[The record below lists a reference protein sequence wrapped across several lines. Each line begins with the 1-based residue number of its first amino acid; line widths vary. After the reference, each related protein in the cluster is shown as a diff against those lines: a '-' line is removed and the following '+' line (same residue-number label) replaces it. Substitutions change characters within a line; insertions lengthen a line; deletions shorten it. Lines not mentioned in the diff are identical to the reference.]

1 LEVVIASSNSKAGLF
16 YILEVHEEQAMLAQ
30 SSEET
35 AQLWHRRFGHLGYS
49 SLARL
54 QHHSMVDGIQVPEEH
69 FKSADKGLCEP
80 CVLGKQ
86 HRFMFPAS
94 QRSSMRPLELLHM
107 DVCGPLSVES
117 IGGSKYFATFLDDF
131 SKLSVV
137 MPLARKSD
145 VAEAVKQVVQQL
157 ETQSGEKLQS
167 VRTDRGSEYR
177 NSTLDSYFKGKGVVH
192 QTTAPYTP
200 EQNGAAE
207 RLNRT
212 LMERVR
218 AMLQESQQPKELW
231 AEAVVTACYIR
242 NRSPVG
248 EEAKTPWE
256 LFYGAKPDVSGMR
269 VFGAPAYVHVPKQL
283 RTKLDAV
290 SQRGILVGYEPHS
303 KAYRVLL
310 DEGKKLKVSRDV
322 VFNEGVL
329 EPPAAEQASG
339 PVEALDL
346 GSRQDMQDAD
356 GSAPCTG
363 EGSAPHALEN
373 SEARVEEELELPVEE
388 DVPSPTQEGSAQAS
402 ASGPP
407 TAERRYPDRE
417 RRPPGDWYR
426 VHMAAVDLEPE
437 EPATYEEALQSP
449 QAEQWKVAM
458 DEEMASLLSNDTW
471 SLEQQ
476 PDGARPIPVKW
487 VYKVKKF
494 AFGNIERYK
503 ARLVAKGFMQRE
515 GVDFNEVF
523 APVSK
528 HTTLRAVLAK
538 VAADDLELH
547 QLDVKT
553 AFLNG
558 ELEEEIYM
566 QQPLGYQEGKPG
578 TVCRLR
584 KALYGLRQAPRAW
597 HERLKQELEGMGFT
611 ASGAD
616 PGLYTAQVQGTI
628 VYVLVYVDD
637 ILVAASSLEA
647 ISWVKQ
653 QLAAAFDVRDLGEAA
668 YFLGMRLVRDRGS
681 RTLKLTQQRL
691 ATELVARY
699 GLGEA
704 KAKSTPMSSSVKLT
718 KASQGSS
725 LDTEQFGYSELVG
738 SLLYLSV
745 CTRPDIAQAVGA
757 LARYMSA
764 PGMEH
769 WNAAKGVLR
778 YVAGT
783 LDVGIVYGS
792 SQAGLQG
799 FCDAD
804 YAGDLDT
811 RRSTTG
817 YVFTLAGG
825 AISWSSR
832 LQPTVAV
839 STTEAEYM
847 AAAQAVKE
855 GLWLR
860 KLMNDLRWHTGV
872 VSICSD
878 NQGTLKLLKHPIS
891 SVRSKHIDVMHH
903 FARERVARK
912 EVAFEYCATD
922 RMIADCL
929 TKPLS
934 EKQFSMC
941 CVGMGVVQ

>member
-1 LEVVIASSNSKAGLF
+1 
-16 YILEVHEEQAMLAQ
+16 
-30 SSEET
+30 
-35 AQLWHRRFGHLGYS
+35 
-49 SLARL
+49 
-54 QHHSMVDGIQVPEEH
+54 
-69 FKSADKGLCEP
+69 
-80 CVLGKQ
+80 
-86 HRFMFPAS
+86 
-94 QRSSMRPLELLHM
+94 
-107 DVCGPLSVES
+107 
-117 IGGSKYFATFLDDF
+117 
-131 SKLSVV
+131 
-137 MPLARKSD
+137 
-145 VAEAVKQVVQQL
+145 
-157 ETQSGEKLQS
+157 
-167 VRTDRGSEYR
+167 
-177 NSTLDSYFKGKGVVH
+177 
-192 QTTAPYTP
+192 
-200 EQNGAAE
+200 
-207 RLNRT
+207 
-212 LMERVR
+212 
-218 AMLQESQQPKELW
+218 
-231 AEAVVTACYIR
+231 
-242 NRSPVG
+242 
-248 EEAKTPWE
+248 
-256 LFYGAKPDVSGMR
+256 
-269 VFGAPAYVHVPKQL
+269 
-283 RTKLDAV
+283 
-290 SQRGILVGYEPHS
+290 
-303 KAYRVLL
+303 
-310 DEGKKLKVSRDV
+310 
-322 VFNEGVL
+322 
-329 EPPAAEQASG
+329 
-339 PVEALDL
+339 
-346 GSRQDMQDAD
+346 
-356 GSAPCTG
+356 
-363 EGSAPHALEN
+363 
-373 SEARVEEELELPVEE
+373 
-388 DVPSPTQEGSAQAS
+388 
-402 ASGPP
+402 
-407 TAERRYPDRE
+407 
-417 RRPPGDWYR
+417 
-426 VHMAAVDLEPE
+426 
-437 EPATYEEALQSP
+437 
-449 QAEQWKVAM
+449 
-458 DEEMASLLSNDTW
+458 
-471 SLEQQ
+471 
-476 PDGARPIPVKW
+476 
-487 VYKVKKF
+487 
-494 AFGNIERYK
+494 
-503 ARLVAKGFMQRE
+503 
-515 GVDFNEVF
+515 
-523 APVSK
+523 
-528 HTTLRAVLAK
+528 
-538 VAADDLELH
+538 
-547 QLDVKT
+547 
-553 AFLNG
+553 
-558 ELEEEIYM
+558 
-566 QQPLGYQEGKPG
+566 
-578 TVCRLR
+578 
-584 KALYGLRQAPRAW
+584 
-597 HERLKQELEGMGFT
+597 LKQELEGMSFT

-637 ILVAASSLEA
+637 ILVAASSSEA
-647 ISWVKQ
+647 VSWVKE

-764 PGMEH
+764 PGVEH

-783 LDVGIVYGS
+783 LNVGIIYGG

-872 VSICSD
+872 VSIHSD

-922 RMIADCL
+922 KMIADCL